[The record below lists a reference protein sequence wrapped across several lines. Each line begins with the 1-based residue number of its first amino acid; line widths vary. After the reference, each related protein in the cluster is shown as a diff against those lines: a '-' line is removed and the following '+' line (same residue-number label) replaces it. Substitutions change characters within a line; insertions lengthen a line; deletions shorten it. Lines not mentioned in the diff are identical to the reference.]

1 MHRRK
6 RTDPRVIGSF
16 VVGAILLGV
25 AGLIFFGPGGFI
37 SESQLYVL
45 YFDSSVKGLTVGSPV
60 RFRGVK
66 IGQVKDINVRVRPS
80 DFNFYIPVIIEI
92 DPSRI
97 MSDGKQE
104 GFLESMKS
112 SLKGGN
118 PIKRLVEKG
127 LRAQLQFDSLVTG
140 RLFINFDMYPDEPV
154 YTTDYPSDYPALPT
168 IRSKL
173 GELTK
178 TFEDIPLRELA
189 DKLISTAD
197 GFERLVNSPSLH
209 SGLAKFDVTA
219 TELNLLLKNLNSKL
233 TTLTA
238 AMQQTL
244 TTTQTTLGA
253 LDAKISPLSNNFET
267 AMQAFKDASKQT
279 EQTMQGIERMTAND
293 SRLQQQL
300 SLTLKELNRTAR
312 SIRYLSTELE
322 ENPQILLRGRSS
334 GEQQ

>member
-6 RTDPRVIGSF
+6 RIDPRVIGSF

-37 SESQLYVL
+37 SETQLYVL
-45 YFDSSVKGLTVGSPV
+45 HFDSSVKGLTVGSPV

-80 DFNFYIPVIIEI
+80 DFEFHIPVIIEI
-92 DPSRI
+92 EPSRI
-97 MSDGKQE
+97 EADGSQQ
-104 GFLESMKS
+104 GFIDAMKTT
-112 SLKGGN
+112 LKGRN
-118 PIKRLVEKG
+118 PIEHLVEKG

-140 RLFINFDMYPDEPV
+140 RLFVNFDMYPDEPV
-154 YTTDYPSDYPALPT
+154 YVANYPSEYPALPT

-219 TELNLLLKNLNSKL
+219 TELNQLLKNLNDKL
-233 TTLTA
+233 TSLTSE
-238 AMQQTL
+238 MQQTL
-244 TTTQTTLGA
+244 ETTRTTLVN
-253 LDAKISPLSNNFET
+253 LDTKLSPLSNDFET
-267 AMQAFKDASKQT
+267 AMQAFEAASKQT
-279 EQTMQGIERMTAND
+279 EATMQGIKQMTAND
-293 SRLQQQL
+293 SQLQQQL
-300 SLTLKELNRTAR
+300 GLTLQELNRTAR

-322 ENPQILLRGRSS
+322 ENPQILLRGRSA

>member
-6 RTDPRVIGSF
+6 RIDPRVIGSF
-16 VVGAILLGV
+16 VVGAIILGV

-37 SESQLYVL
+37 SETQLYVL
-45 YFDSSVKGLTVGSPV
+45 HFDSSVKGLTVGSPV

-80 DFNFYIPVIIEI
+80 DFEFHIPVIIEI
-92 DPSRI
+92 EPSRI
-97 MSDGKQE
+97 KADGSQQ
-104 GFLESMKS
+104 GFFDALKT

-118 PIKRLVEKG
+118 PIEHLVEKG

-140 RLFINFDMYPDEPV
+140 RLFINFDMYPNEPI
-154 YTTDYPSDYPALPT
+154 YLADYPSEYPALPT
-168 IRSKL
+168 IRSQL

-178 TFEDIPLRELA
+178 TFEDLPLRELA
-189 DKLISTAD
+189 DKLISSAS

-209 SGLAKFDVTA
+209 SGLAKLDGTA
-219 TELNLLLKNLNSKL
+219 TELNLLLQNLNSKL
-233 TTLTA
+233 SALTGEMQVTLLTTRTTLEH
-238 AMQQTL
+238 
-244 TTTQTTLGA
+244 
-253 LDAKISPLSNNFET
+253 LDKKLSPLSNDFST
-267 AMQAFKDASKQT
+267 AMRAFEDASKQT
-279 EQTMQGIERMTAND
+279 DLTMQRVEQMTADD

-300 SLTLKELNRTAR
+300 SQTLQELNRTAR

>member
-6 RTDPRVIGSF
+6 RIDPRVIGSF

-37 SESQLYVL
+37 SETQLYVL
-45 YFDSSVKGLTVGSPV
+45 HFDSSVKGLTVGSPV

-66 IGQVKDINVRVRPS
+66 IGQVKDINVRLRPT
-80 DFNFYIPVIIEI
+80 DFEFHIPVIIEI
-92 DPSRI
+92 EPSRI
-97 MSDGKQE
+97 KADGSQQ
-104 GFLESMKS
+104 GFVDAMKA

-118 PIKRLVEKG
+118 PIEHLVEKG

-140 RLFINFDMYPDEPV
+140 RLFVNFDMYPDEPIYV
-154 YTTDYPSDYPALPT
+154 ASYPSEYPALPT

-209 SGLAKFDVTA
+209 SGLAKFDETA
-219 TELNLLLKNLNSKL
+219 AELNLLLQNLNNKL
-233 TTLTA
+233 GDLTDE
-238 AMQQTL
+238 MQQTL
-244 TTTQTTLGA
+244 STTRTTLVN
-253 LDAKISPLSNNFET
+253 LDTKLSPLGNDFET
-267 AMQAFKDASKQT
+267 AMQAFEEASKQA
-279 EQTMQGIERMTAND
+279 EQTMRGIKQMTAND
-293 SRLQQQL
+293 SQLQQQL
-300 SLTLKELNRTAR
+300 SITLQELNRTAR
-312 SIRYLSTELE
+312 SIRYLSTELD

-334 GEQQ
+334 GEE